1 MEDFNQ
7 QSLHFLN
14 LDDNTTVQL
23 MDEIDKEV
31 EEVENDEDDEED
43 DDGDEDDD
51 DVTEQD
57 EDINLLLPSKIWNED
72 SQAVLEEFKSLE
84 MDL

>member
-1 MEDFNQ
+1 MEDLNQ

-14 LDDNTTVQL
+14 LDDDTTVQL

-31 EEVENDEDDEED
+31 EEVENDKDDDE
-43 DDGDEDDD
+43 DEDDD

-72 SQAVLEEFKSLE
+72 SQAVLEEVKSIE